1 MEIVIRKTP
10 EQVSLQ
16 AADILEPYVSEG
28 ATLGLATG
36 STPLGTYQELI
47 RRHNESGLSFANN
60 QAFLLDEYVGLPR
73 DHEQSYYRTIRREF
87 TEHIDIK
94 DEAVSSPDGLAD
106 NIDEAGRAYDERI
119 RNAGGVDIQILGIGT
134 DGHIGFNEPCRGA
147 RGRQRESHRKSAERR
162 RDAVRLAAYWGCTA
176 FAVHPL
182 SPVIWRAPVTWGFA
196 TVGHVRKLSRWCNR
210 GT

>member
-47 RRHNESGLSFANN
+47 RRYNESGLSFANN

-73 DHEQSYYRTIRREF
+73 DHEQSYYRTTRREF

-106 NIDEAGRAYDERI
+106 NIDEAGRAFATRAASI
-119 RNAGGVDIQILGIGT
+119 FKFSGSGPTGT
-134 DGHIGFNEPCRGA
+134 SDSTNP
-147 RGRQRESHRKSAERR
+147 
-162 RDAVRLAAYWGCTA
+162 AVRLTRRPG
-176 FAVHPL
+176 
-182 SPVIWRAPVTWGFA
+182 
-196 TVGHVRKLSRWCNR
+196 
-210 GT
+210 